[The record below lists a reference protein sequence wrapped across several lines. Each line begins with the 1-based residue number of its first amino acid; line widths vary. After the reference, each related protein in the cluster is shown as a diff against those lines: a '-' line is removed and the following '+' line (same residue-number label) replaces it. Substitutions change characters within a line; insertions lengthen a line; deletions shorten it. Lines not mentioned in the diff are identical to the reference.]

1 MRMWYNHIHK
11 VEVVGVTHST
21 HNAKTTTLT
30 QFYSRIL
37 GTTNNTPGISI
48 WQTCTK
54 KGSSGF
60 SVAHSTIY

>member
-1 MRMWYNHIHK
+1 MQMWYNHIHK

-37 GTTNNTPGISI
+37 GTTNNIA
-48 WQTCTK
+48 WHFDLANLYE
-54 KGSSGF
+54 KGQ
-60 SVAHSTIY
+60 